1 MADRDIIESNVQRL
15 AEDFQLRGCLQD
27 DLTYAVSVMVDS
39 SVLAAAMTEHVDLS
53 SSLDTLLSG
62 HPSIQAICLRGKH
75 RILAAER
82 VVQESDRWWM
92 ARLFDS
98 AQEYIRHEYM
108 HKTKLTDGEI
118 FRRVLDAEH
127 KCDETTAARWHGMLT
142 ARKRRNLRE
151 LKKVDGGGLL
161 AAITPLLPFV
171 ALWVDF
177 QPGALNR
184 VLPMRCRE
192 EIYHYLTC
200 IHKVWSD
207 ILGKDVFPE
216 CLDEHTV
223 ELLYLRMP
231 AYSAHDAFHIEEAL
245 RVSTAF
251 PAAHSDRIRRAVLGR
266 ILACEKVITFKS
278 FHADM
283 VLLEACYYPLR
294 QLRLEE
300 KGSFRQACRL
310 SFQHDGGNFEARYV
324 DIWLYSIRNYP
335 RFSSVQDTGLKKGGG
350 RGASEHLPRNQSAV
364 AELASFAASC
374 GFRSE
379 TIEVASAGEGH
390 ETHDD
395 DDELPALSGGNRE
408 VCLQDRCG
416 RPPKAL
422 FDACW
427 WQISSK
433 GVFAERSEPAKRHA
447 TPYAVVR
454 SLVRS
459 LLGFDRPYDV
469 QRPNIGAEIKS
480 DSSPTSTSGHAVG
493 TTHDMQQVR
502 TTGRLSSPCF
512 VEPGRSSIISIP
524 DLNLAQSGTIG
535 ESDMGL
541 QVDDPRSQQ
550 DGHYSLIAVHRE
562 DQSGLAERHVTST
575 QPHQYLEETTGSCNE
590 MVATD
595 HDGNSS
601 TGPQRCPGERRPY
614 HIDGDESKDPVST
627 KAPQVPSTSRRRSTS
642 IPTKATATIRL
653 SRVTKPRQQSSTMG
667 KRRSQELRSL
677 RLVEMHYPNRLEKG
691 IDHFYSGEEEI
702 H

>member
-1 MADRDIIESNVQRL
+1 MTDHPPSVARADW
-15 AEDFQLRGCLQD
+15 
-27 DLTYAVSVMVDS
+27 
-39 SVLAAAMTEHVDLS
+39 
-53 SSLDTLLSG
+53 
-62 HPSIQAICLRGKH
+62 QAP
-75 RILAAER
+75 
-82 VVQESDRWWM
+82 Q
-92 ARLFDS
+92 
-98 AQEYIRHEYM
+98 
-108 HKTKLTDGEI
+108 
-118 FRRVLDAEH
+118 
-127 KCDETTAARWHGMLT
+127 
-142 ARKRRNLRE
+142 
-151 LKKVDGGGLL
+151 
-161 AAITPLLPFV
+161 
-171 ALWVDF
+171 
-177 QPGALNR
+177 
-184 VLPMRCRE
+184 

-223 ELLYLRMP
+223 ESLYLRMP
-231 AYSAHDAFHIEEAL
+231 AHSAHDAFHVEEAL

-335 RFSSVQDTGLKKGGG
+335 KFSSVQDTGLKKGGD
-350 RGASEHLPRNQSAV
+350 RGASEHLTRNQSAV

-379 TIEVASAGEGH
+379 TIEVTSAGEGH
-390 ETHDD
+390 KTHDD
-395 DDELPALSGGNRE
+395 DDGDELPALSGGNRE

-422 FDACW
+422 FEACW

-447 TPYAVVR
+447 TPYAVAR
-454 SLVRS
+454 SFVRS
-459 LLGFDRPYDV
+459 LLGFERPYDV
-469 QRPNIGAEIKS
+469 QRPNFGAEIKS
-480 DSSPTSTSGHAVG
+480 EFSPTSTSGHAAG
-493 TTHDMQQVR
+493 TTHDMQQVQ
-502 TTGRLSSPCF
+502 TTARLSSPCL

-535 ESDMGL
+535 EFDMGL
-541 QVDDPRSQQ
+541 QVDNPRSKQ
-550 DGHYSLIAVHRE
+550 DGHCSLLTVPRGE
-562 DQSGLAERHVTST
+562 QSGLAERRVTST
-575 QPHQYLEETTGSCNE
+575 QPHQHLEEITGSCNG

-595 HDGNSS
+595 HAGNPS
-601 TGPQRCPGERRPY
+601 TGPQQFPGERRSS
-614 HIDGDESKDPVST
+614 HIDADGAKDPVST
-627 KAPQVPSTSRRRSTS
+627 KAPQVPATSRRRSTS
-642 IPTKATATIRL
+642 LPKKTAATMRL
-653 SRVTKPRQQSSTMG
+653 SRVTKPRQQSSTLG
-667 KRRSQELRSL
+667 KGRSQELRGL
-677 RLVEMHYPNRLEKG
+677 RLVEMHYPNRLKEG
-691 IDHFYSGEEEI
+691 D
-702 H
+702 